1 MAKSL
6 TILLEGHERR
16 VDSQGKFHRQLGR
29 DDTGD
34 DENTVKQQFALD
46 HAPLES
52 LDPDV
57 GGSCNGEDE
66 QEADEKEGLKGVGR
80 DALGGEDHGSNELTL
95 GGAETGTEN
104 DGETT
109 TIWS

>member
-1 MAKSL
+1 MK
-6 TILLEGHERR
+6 GHERR
-16 VDSQGKFHRQLGR
+16 VDSQRKFHRQLGG

-34 DENTVKQQFALD
+34 DEYTVKQQFALG

-66 QEADEKEGLKGVGR
+66 QEADEKEGLKGI
-80 DALGGEDHGSNELTL
+80 GGDTLSGKDHGSNKLTL

-104 DGETT
+104 DSETT
-109 TIWS
+109 AIRS